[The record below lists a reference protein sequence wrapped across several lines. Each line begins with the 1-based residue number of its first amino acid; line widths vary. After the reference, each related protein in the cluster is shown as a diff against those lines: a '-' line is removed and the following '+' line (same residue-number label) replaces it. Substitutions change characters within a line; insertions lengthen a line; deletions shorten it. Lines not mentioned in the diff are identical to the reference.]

1 MVNYSNSEN
10 KLDVATHPCAIEAI
24 VDILL
29 QLFGLSLMYLIFN
42 EIGKYLIGS
51 KFTPDMLLSLVVLPA
66 ILVLKS
72 CGKILEPYFVAVS
85 LNNETLSVKQGILTT
100 FEDSLSLKT
109 VENIEVT
116 TTLLGKYRNYATI
129 RVFAYGA
136 WVTIPN
142 VKDAQNIKLRIEDI
156 VKKSKS

>member
-1 MVNYSNSEN
+1 LVDKD
-10 KLDVATHPCAIEAI
+10 KLDVATHPAALEA
-24 VDILL
+24 VADILL
-29 QLFGLSLMYLIFN
+29 QLIGLSLMYFIFN
-42 EIGKYLIGS
+42 EIGKNLIGNDFS
-51 KFTPDMLLSLVVLPA
+51 PDMLLSLVVLPA

-72 CGKILEPYFVAVS
+72 CGKIFEPYFVEVF
-85 LNNETLSVKQGILTT
+85 LDNETLSVKQGILTT

-116 TTLLGKYRNYATI
+116 TTLLGKLRNYATI

-142 VKDAQNIKLRIEDI
+142 VKNAQNIKLRIEDI

>member
-1 MVNYSNSEN
+1 
-10 KLDVATHPCAIEAI
+10 
-24 VDILL
+24 
-29 QLFGLSLMYLIFN
+29 
-42 EIGKYLIGS
+42 
-51 KFTPDMLLSLVVLPA
+51 MLLSLVVLPS

-72 CGKILEPYFVAVS
+72 SGKIIEPYFVKVF

-100 FEDSLSLKT
+100 YEDSLSLKT

-116 TTLLGKYRNYATI
+116 TTLLGKWLNYATI

-142 VKDAQNIKLRIEDI
+142 IKNASSVKESIEKI
-156 VKKSKS
+156 VKNNQ